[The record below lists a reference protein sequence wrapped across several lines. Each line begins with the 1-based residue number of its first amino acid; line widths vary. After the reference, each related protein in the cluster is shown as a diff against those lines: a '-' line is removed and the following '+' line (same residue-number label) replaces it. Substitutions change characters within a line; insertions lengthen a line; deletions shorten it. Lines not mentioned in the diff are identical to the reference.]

1 VPLERRYFSLSNRC
15 SPYRAIKDI
24 GGLEYEAEYPYKA
37 KKNQCHF
44 NKTLSHVQV
53 SGFVDLPKGNETA
66 MQEWLLTNGP
76 ISIGNQ

>member
-1 VPLERRYFSLSNRC
+1 
-15 SPYRAIKDI
+15 
-24 GGLEYEAEYPYKA
+24 LEYEAEYPYKA